1 MRTIRRVAILG
12 AGTMG
17 SRIAAHFTNAGVP
30 ARLLDLTVDAVRKGV
45 ETAAKQNPVAFYT
58 PANAGLITP
67 GSFDD
72 NLRDIAD
79 CDWIIEAVTE
89 NLGIKRDL
97 WNRVDK
103 VRKPDAI
110 LATNTSGIPLAQI
123 CEGFSSDFRRHFVGT
138 HFFNP
143 PRYLHL
149 VEVIPAPET
158 DPDLLAAV
166 SQYCDV
172 RLGKGVVLCK
182 DTPNFIG
189 NRIGAFYGSTTHK
202 ITIEDDYTI
211 EEVDALTGPLIGL
224 PKSASYRL
232 LDIVGLDIWAHV
244 ARNLYGLVPH
254 DPWRERFLP
263 PPFLSQMIE
272 RKWLGE
278 KTGQGFYKRVGPQKE
293 IHAIDW
299 KTLEYHPAAKPKFQ
313 SPIENLPQ
321 RIRALVN
328 TNDRAGS
335 FLWKLFSDVFIY
347 SASMIP
353 EISDRIVEIDRAMR
367 WGYAH
372 TYGPFELWDILG
384 FKETCERIEG
394 EGRPLPE
401 NILRMRQ
408 TGAQSFYKDD
418 HYFDLI
424 NAGYNQLEPRPGI
437 ETLPTEPRPILALA
451 PGSGGLRLQR
461 SGVVKTNAGASLVDV
476 GDGILCLEFHS
487 KMNSL
492 GEDAISML
500 FAGIEETERNF
511 EAMIIA
517 NAGENFSVGANL
529 MLLLLTAQEGDWD
542 ELDFAIRRFQSASMA
557 LKYAPKPVVAA
568 PFARVLGGGC
578 EWVLHSTRSQ
588 ASAELY
594 MGLVE
599 VGVGLI
605 PGGGGCKEMIVRLR
619 DPRKVFELIGMAKVS
634 TSAEDARNL
643 GLLHKADRITMN
655 PERLL
660 HDAKMLALSL
670 APSHSPGAPRADIK
684 VSGDAG
690 YAAMKLAAWSMR
702 QAGFISEHDFIIGEK
717 LAYILSGGRGAG
729 EPVVSEQHL
738 LDLEREAFLSLC
750 GMPKTQER
758 IQHMLKTG
766 KPLRN

>member
-1 MRTIRRVAILG
+1 
-12 AGTMG
+12 
-17 SRIAAHFTNAGVP
+17 
-30 ARLLDLTVDAVRKGV
+30 
-45 ETAAKQNPVAFYT
+45 
-58 PANAGLITP
+58 
-67 GSFDD
+67 
-72 NLRDIAD
+72 
-79 CDWIIEAVTE
+79 
-89 NLGIKRDL
+89 
-97 WNRVDK
+97 
-103 VRKPDAI
+103 
-110 LATNTSGIPLAQI
+110 
-123 CEGFSSDFRRHFVGT
+123 
-138 HFFNP
+138 
-143 PRYLHL
+143 
-149 VEVIPAPET
+149 
-158 DPDLLAAV
+158 
-166 SQYCDV
+166 
-172 RLGKGVVLCK
+172 
-182 DTPNFIG
+182 
-189 NRIGAFYGSTTHK
+189 
-202 ITIEDDYTI
+202 
-211 EEVDALTGPLIGL
+211 
-224 PKSASYRL
+224 
-232 LDIVGLDIWAHV
+232 
-244 ARNLYGLVPH
+244 
-254 DPWRERFLP
+254 
-263 PPFLSQMIE
+263 
-272 RKWLGE
+272 
-278 KTGQGFYKRVGPQKE
+278 
-293 IHAIDW
+293 
-299 KTLEYHPAAKPKFQ
+299 
-313 SPIENLPQ
+313 
-321 RIRALVN
+321 
-328 TNDRAGS
+328 
-335 FLWKLFSDVFIY
+335 
-347 SASMIP
+347 
-353 EISDRIVEIDRAMR
+353 MR

-372 TYGPFELWDILG
+372 TYGPFELWDIVG
-384 FKETCERIEG
+384 FNETCDKIER

-408 TGAQSFYKDD
+408 TGAESFYKDN

-424 NAGYNQLEPRPGI
+424 DAGYNQLEPRPGI
-437 ETLPTEPRPILALA
+437 ETLPKTIIAPVAALGTEPRPR
-451 PGSGGLRLQR
+451 GSGGLPLQR
-461 SGVVKTNAGASLVDV
+461 SGVLKTNPGASLIDV

-670 APSHSPGAPRADIK
+670 APSHSPGAPRMDIR

-702 QAGFISEHDFIIGEK
+702 QAGFISEHDLIIGEK